1 MLEHHTNSSKNWLQF
16 RMSVNLDDIL
26 DSVMP
31 AEAPKPATAQV
42 KKPAESAEIKPWL
55 ASTANVPP
63 EFRDKWTSL
72 VRNDLKASAASSFQ
86 PSYAYRTWWDPSGSP
101 ASNKVLQE
109 LVRRSAAR
117 CGFDDIK
124 TAQLLVT
131 ANPITDSETGKTLQK
146 KYAAQLIADLKDSI
160 EKDPN
165 YSADKFPSLA
175 AAMKK

>member
-1 MLEHHTNSSKNWLQF
+1 LRLAQLCKNWLQQK
-16 RMSVNLDDIL
+16 MSVNLDDIL

-31 AEAPKPATAQV
+31 TEAPKAASALV

-72 VRNDLKASAASSFQ
+72 VRNDLKATAASSFQ

-117 CGFDDIK
+117 CGFDDTK
-124 TAQLLVT
+124 TAKLLVT

-146 KYAAQLIADLKDSI
+146 KYAAQLIADLKDTI
-160 EKDPN
+160 QKDPN